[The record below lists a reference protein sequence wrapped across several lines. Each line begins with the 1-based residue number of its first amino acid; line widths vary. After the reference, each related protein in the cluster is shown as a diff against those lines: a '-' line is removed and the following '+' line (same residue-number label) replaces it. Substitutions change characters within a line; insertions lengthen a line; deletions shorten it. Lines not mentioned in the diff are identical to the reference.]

1 MSTTGK
7 ARFGLIGYGAWGSHH
22 ARAIHACDQAELV
35 AIVETSEERRAAAR
49 AEYPNARIRADLD
62 EMLNADAP
70 EIVSIALPNHLHV
83 EAAKTALQADKHLL
97 LEKPMTNTIEQCNEL
112 IRIARDRHRT
122 LALVH
127 QLRVS
132 SLWSRAK
139 QLIDEGAIGKPLYAL
154 VELWRNPYRSGSDG
168 WRFDYDRVGSW
179 ILEEPIH
186 FFDLARWYFAGEGDP
201 VSVYAR
207 ANARQQDHPELQD
220 NFSATLNF
228 PDGGF
233 AVIAQTL
240 AAWEH
245 HQVAKLTGTDGAL
258 WAAWSGEM
266 DRTFHPEYSLK
277 LQRKDT
283 IEEISIE
290 RPPGEVY
297 ELEDVVADMIEA
309 VRENR
314 PPATTGEDGRW
325 AVEMCIKS
333 EQSVASGGPVAF

>member
-1 MSTTGK
+1 MSAQDR
-7 ARFGLIGYGAWGSHH
+7 ARVGLVGYGAWGSHH
-22 ARAIHACDQAELV
+22 ARAIHACDQADLV
-35 AIVETSEERRAAAR
+35 AIAETNEEQRAKAAEEYPQAR
-49 AEYPNARIRADLD
+49 ACADLEAMLRD
-62 EMLNADAP
+62 EAT
-70 EIVSIALPNHLHV
+70 EIVSIALPNHLHYA
-83 EAAKTALQADKHLL
+83 AAKMVLAADRHLL
-97 LEKPMTNTIEQCNEL
+97 LEKPMTNRSEECNEL
-112 IRIARDRHRT
+112 IRLAQDRGRT

-132 SLWSRAK
+132 SLWGRAK
-139 QLIDEGAIGKPLYAL
+139 QLIDEGAVGTPLYAL
-154 VELWRNPYRSGSDG
+154 IELWRNPYRSGSDG

-186 FFDLARWYFAGEGDP
+186 FFDLARWYFEGVGDP

-207 ANARQQDHPELQD
+207 ANARQQEHPELQD

-228 PDGGF
+228 ANGSY

-258 WAAWSGEM
+258 WATWSGEM
-266 DRTFHPEYSLK
+266 DRTFHPVYSLK
-277 LQRKDT
+277 LQRMDAV
-283 IEEISIE
+283 EEIPIE

-297 ELEDVVADMIEA
+297 ELEEIIADTVGA

-325 AVEMCIKS
+325 AVDMCIKS
-333 EQSVASGGPVAF
+333 EQSVAAGAPVAF

>member
-1 MSTTGK
+1 MSTNDKT
-7 ARFGLIGYGAWGSHH
+7 RFALIGYGAWGSHH
-22 ARAIHACDQAELV
+22 ARAIHACDQADLV
-35 AIVETSEERRAAAR
+35 AVVETTAEQRAKAQ
-49 AEYPNARIRADLD
+49 EHYPHAHVCADLD
-62 EMLNADAP
+62 EMLDADAP
-70 EIVSIALPNHLHV
+70 DIVSVALPNHLHHHV
-83 EAAKTALQADKHLL
+83 AKTVLEADKHLL
-97 LEKPMTNTIEQCNEL
+97 LEKPMTNTTEQCDEL
-112 IRIARDRHRT
+112 IRIARNRGRT

-132 SLWSRAK
+132 SLWGRAK
-139 QLIDEGAIGKPLYAL
+139 MLIDDGAIGRPLYAL
-154 VELWRNPYRSGSDG
+154 IELWRNPYRSGSDG

-186 FFDLARWYFAGEGDP
+186 FFDLARWYFAEAGDP

-228 PDGGF
+228 PDGGY

-258 WAAWSGEM
+258 WAAWSGAM
-266 DRTFHPEYSLK
+266 DRTFHPVYSLK
-277 LQRKDT
+277 LQRKGT
-283 IEEISIE
+283 VEEIPID

-297 ELEDVVADMIEA
+297 ELEDLVADTIQA
-309 VRENR
+309 VRDNR
-314 PPATTGEDGRW
+314 PPATTGQDGRW
-325 AVEMCIKS
+325 AVDMCIKS
-333 EQSVASGGPVAF
+333 EQSVAAGQPVSF